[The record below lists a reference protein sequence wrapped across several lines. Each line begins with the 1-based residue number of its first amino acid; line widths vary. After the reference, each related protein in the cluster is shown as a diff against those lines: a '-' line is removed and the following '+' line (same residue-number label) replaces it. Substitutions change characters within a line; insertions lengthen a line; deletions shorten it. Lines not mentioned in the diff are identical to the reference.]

1 VKIIQRYVLREH
13 AGPFFFALS
22 TLTSLML
29 LNYIAKRFG
38 DLVGKG
44 LPWGAIGEFFL
55 LSIPFTVAMT
65 LPMSVLVAVLYA
77 FSRLAAENEITALKA
92 SGVSM
97 VKLVRPP
104 LGAGVI
110 LSLVMIAFNDQLL
123 PRANHRL
130 RQLQTDIAN
139 KKPTFALREQVI
151 NEVMPSRFYMR
162 VGRIESATNTLREV
176 TIYDLGDPM
185 RRRTVYADSGQMVLI
200 GGSDLLLTLNN
211 GYSQEVPAQNVE
223 RVQRV
228 FFDRDFVRVRS
239 VANKFESSN
248 TEGFKGDRE
257 MSVCEL
263 QQEVARAEQDF
274 AAARA
279 ELRAARLALQT
290 ERKTGL
296 SQYVTPPVQSAQG
309 RAASKRLT
317 LGRVYCDAMQRVGG
331 TAIVLGHWLI
341 PNEASAQTAQDTTR
355 RAQDTTRKDTSR
367 KAQDTAI
374 KVVVQ
379 DTARSGVVP
388 PIQSAVPVQ
397 SPVVQSDS
405 AVTPP
410 LVPPGP
416 TVAPALPPSSG
427 AAVPAQAA
435 MESARLRQ
443 EQFRQAIYQNE
454 VEIHKK
460 FAISIACIVF
470 VLVGAPIAVRFPR
483 GGVGLV
489 IGFSL
494 VIFAIYYIGLIAGES
509 LADRGIMT
517 PFWAMWAAN
526 IILTLVGLFLL
537 ARMGRESAT
546 SRGGDITELLETV
559 RGWMRWRRR
568 SVEAA

>member
-1 VKIIQRYVLREH
+1 MKIIQRYVLREH

-22 TLTSLML
+22 ALTSLML

-38 DLVGKG
+38 ELVGKG
-44 LPWGAIGEFFL
+44 LPWSVIGEFFV

-97 VKLVRPP
+97 IRLIIPP
-104 LGAGVI
+104 LGMGLL
-110 LSLVMIAFNDQLL
+110 LSFVMIGFNDQLL

-162 VGRIESATNTLREV
+162 VNHVDPASNSLREI
-176 TIYDLGDPM
+176 TIYDLSDPM
-185 RRRTVYADSGQMVLI
+185 RRRTVYADSGEMALVA
-200 GGSDLLLTLNN
+200 GSDLLLTLLH

-228 FFDRDFVRVRS
+228 FFDRDYVRVAD

-263 QQEVARAEQDF
+263 QMEVARAEQDYL
-274 AAARA
+274 AALQ

-290 ERKTGL
+290 ERKTGV
-296 SQYVTPPVQSAQG
+296 QQFVGPPGPADRAQQPKS
-309 RAASKRLT
+309 RRLT
-317 LGRVYCDAMQRVGG
+317 LGRVYCDAMKRIGG
-331 TAIVLGHWLI
+331 TALVLADWLS
-341 PNEASAQTAQDTTR
+341 PNELFAAQDTTR
-355 RAQDTTRKDTSR
+355 PKQAQDTLR
-367 KAQDTAI
+367 KAAQDSTRR
-374 KVVVQ
+374 Q
-379 DTARSGVVP
+379 DSAQAVVP
-388 PIQSAVPVQ
+388 P
-397 SPVVQSDS
+397 PVVQAPVPSVVPQDS
-405 AVTPP
+405 ALTTPQM
-410 LVPPGP
+410 PPGP
-416 TVAPALPPSSG
+416 VVTPGVAPSTGGG
-427 AAVPAQAA
+427 AIPAQAA
-435 MESARLRQ
+435 MESAKLRAD
-443 EQFRQAIYQNE
+443 QFRDAIYQNE

-460 FAISIACIVF
+460 FAISIACVVF

-509 LADRGIMT
+509 LADRGIMP

-526 IILTLVGLFLL
+526 IILTLVGLVLL

-546 SRGGDITELLETV
+546 SRGGDIRDLLETV
-559 RGWMRWRRR
+559 RSIFRFGRRR
-568 SVEAA
+568 EVGTA

>member
-1 VKIIQRYVLREH
+1 MKLIQRYVLREH

-44 LPWGAIGEFFL
+44 LPWGVIGEFFL

-65 LPMSVLVAVLYA
+65 LPMSVLVAVLYS

-97 VKLVRPP
+97 VKLVLPP

-162 VGRIESATNTLREV
+162 VGRIEPATNTLREV
-176 TIYDLGDPM
+176 TIYDLGDPL
-185 RRRTVYADSGQMVLI
+185 RRRTVYADSGQMVLVA
-200 GGSDLLLTLNN
+200 GSDLLLTLNN

-228 FFDRDFVRVRS
+228 FFDRDFVRVRN

-279 ELRAARLALQT
+279 ELGAARAALQT
-290 ERKTGL
+290 ERKTGI
-296 SQYVTPPVQSAQG
+296 SQYVTPPAPPEKGHAYS
-309 RAASKRLT
+309 RRLT
-317 LGRVYCDAMQRVGG
+317 LGRVYCDALQRVGG
-331 TAIVLGHWLI
+331 TAIVLGRWLT
-341 PNEASAQTAQDTTR
+341 PNEASAQPLQDTTRTAQDTSR
-355 RAQDTTRKDTSR
+355 KVQDTTNQ
-367 KAQDTAI
+367 A
-374 KVVVQ
+374 
-379 DTARSGVVP
+379 P
-388 PIQSAVPVQ
+388 PPA
-397 SPVVQSDS
+397 PVVQTDS
-405 AVTPP
+405 ALTLPP
-410 LVPPGP
+410 VPPGP
-416 TVAPALPPSSG
+416 TVSPVIAPSSG

-483 GGVGLV
+483 GGVGQV

-537 ARMGRESAT
+537 ARMGRESTT
-546 SRGGDITELLETV
+546 SRGGDIGELLETL
-559 RGWMRWRRR
+559 RGVLRVRRR
-568 SVEAA
+568 DVEVA